1 MTAAIS
7 LGAGCVFSAVLAS
20 LESLHHSLVWMYPQS
35 PGFLA
40 AAIIWGVHAGGNSFE
55 AVMIVVNALVY
66 GLAIFIL
73 FNISRW
79 LDRSK

>member
-1 MTAAIS
+1 MTAATSIAAGGVIS
-7 LGAGCVFSAVLAS
+7 VVLAS
-20 LESLHHSLVWMYPQS
+20 LEALRHSPVWMYPQS

-40 AAIIWGVHAGGNSFE
+40 AAVIWGVHAGGNGFE
-55 AVMIVVNALVY
+55 GVMIVVNATIY
-66 GLAIFIL
+66 GLLVFIL